1 MDPLTRSERNKK
13 WCKNYREKNRE
24 EYRKRDAE
32 RKRMARMTGKF
43 TKPAVYELKKKAER
57 LRLRIYRQRQKL
69 ELINTKQTNTS
80 TEVSLQEE
88 GRESSSFSNKQSKYR
103 SLSKVEKA
111 LPSSPNK
118 RREVVGALAKKYKL
132 RINLLP
138 QKPGPKAQIL
148 KEKEIDW
155 LTEFLDRGDI
165 SYITPSRKDH
175 VDTGIIDGVKQY
187 VQKRYLRWNLRDLFD
202 ILNGHNTFQKL
213 MNDHFNKNSDMKF
226 PLVVFM
232 NSSEVKSSIYS
243 TRKYHKRHAYVG
255 YART

>member
-57 LRLRIYRQRQKL
+57 WRLRIYRQRQKL

-138 QKPGPKAQIL
+138 PKTWTKSSNIER
-148 KEKEIDW
+148 KGDW
-155 LTEFLDRGDI
+155 LVNR
-165 SYITPSRKDH
+165 
-175 VDTGIIDGVKQY
+175 
-187 VQKRYLRWNLRDLFD
+187 
-202 ILNGHNTFQKL
+202 
-213 MNDHFNKNSDMKF
+213 
-226 PLVVFM
+226 VF
-232 NSSEVKSSIYS
+232 
-243 TRKYHKRHAYVG
+243 RPWWHQLHHP
-255 YART
+255 